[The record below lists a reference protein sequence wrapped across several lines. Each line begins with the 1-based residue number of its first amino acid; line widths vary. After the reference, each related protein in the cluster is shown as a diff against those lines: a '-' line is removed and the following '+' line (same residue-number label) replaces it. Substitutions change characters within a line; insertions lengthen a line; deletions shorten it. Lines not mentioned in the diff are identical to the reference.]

1 MVSASSQGMAV
12 DVGGPM
18 AGSCVPSRG
27 KATMKLCEQR
37 TPNGTAPVRPAMKMV
52 AMTTSRSLAHSVMV
66 TGISKS
72 TLITTLSKV
81 SLLTF

>member
-1 MVSASSQGMAV
+1 
-12 DVGGPM
+12 
-18 AGSCVPSRG
+18 
-27 KATMKLCEQR
+27 
-37 TPNGTAPVRPAMKMV
+37 MKMV
-52 AMTTSRSLAHSVMV
+52 AMRTSRSLAHSVMV